1 MCSGPTLFILLLT
14 VALTILH
21 QSVSEGV
28 YIRTRDDS
36 KLLNLAR
43 LKARITTRLELITEL
58 LFADDIALIVHS
70 PDDIQTIVNI
80 FVEAS
85 NKIGL
90 LIEIS
95 KTEVIYQPS
104 PDNNTPHEHVATIN
118 GEALKVVPCFKCF
131 GSALTPDNK
140 VDKEISRR
148 IQTAFAYDKLEKKLV
163 EARCLH
169 YYTPQNH
176 TLSTGTT

>member
-1 MCSGPTLFILLLT
+1 M
-14 VALTILH
+14 
-21 QSVSEGV
+21 
-28 YIRTRDDS
+28 YIRTRDDD
-36 KLLNLAR
+36 KLFNLAR
-43 LKARITTRLELITEL
+43 LKAKTKIRLELITEL

-118 GEALKVVPCFKCF
+118 GEALKVVPCIKNLRR
-131 GSALTPDNK
+131 ALTPD
-140 VDKEISRR
+140 SRIDNDLSYR
-148 IQTAFAYDKLEKKLV
+148 IQSACASYDKL
-163 EARCLH
+163 
-169 YYTPQNH
+169 
-176 TLSTGTT
+176 